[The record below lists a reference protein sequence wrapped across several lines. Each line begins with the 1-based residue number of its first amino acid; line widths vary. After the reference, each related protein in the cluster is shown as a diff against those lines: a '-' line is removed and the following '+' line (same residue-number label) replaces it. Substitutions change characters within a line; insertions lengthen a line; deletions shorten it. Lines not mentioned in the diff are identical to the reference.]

1 MNHGFGGIDCNRSES
16 QGPRCRVSYCMLQP
30 AMNVVRMSSV
40 NFPDL
45 MQIQDFSWEHI
56 GNSDTLRFQPIS
68 TEIHSSLEWTRDEA
82 LQCRSITSTATEFF
96 DSGWTIAKLSSLG
109 VHLYF
114 FFPHAEGY
122 LLGRFYEQ
130 VLKRNCHIVFFGCA
144 PPLKRQVWRHASGR
158 VVPFRVKAKMG
169 YKIFSGT
176 SQRVL
181 VTDSAGW
188 DCHQH

>member
-1 MNHGFGGIDCNRSES
+1 
-16 QGPRCRVSYCMLQP
+16 MLQP
-30 AMNVVRMSSV
+30 AMNVVRMSSI

-45 MQIQDFSWEHI
+45 MQIQEFSWEHI

-82 LQCRSITSTATEFF
+82 LQCRSVTSTATEFF
-96 DSGWTIAKLSSLG
+96 DSGWTVAKLSSLG

-122 LLGRFYEQ
+122 LRGRL
-130 VLKRNCHIVFFGCA
+130 VLWTGFKEKLPPFVFWLCPPAFDKFGGM
-144 PPLKRQVWRHASGR
+144 LLDELYL
-158 VVPFRVKAKMG
+158 RVKAKMG
-169 YKIFSGT
+169 SKIFSGT

-181 VTDSAGW
+181 VTDGAGW
-188 DCHQH
+188 DCHQHEAAMFLLKIGYKRSKHCMEHFV